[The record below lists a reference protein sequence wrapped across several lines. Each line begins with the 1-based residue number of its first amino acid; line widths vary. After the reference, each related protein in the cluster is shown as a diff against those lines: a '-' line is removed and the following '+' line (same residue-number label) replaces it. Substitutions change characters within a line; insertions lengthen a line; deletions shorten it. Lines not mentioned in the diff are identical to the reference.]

1 MNEDVTRIEDGN
13 IAVSEELKELGNFTM
28 MPNSILSNPDLSSH
42 EVRLWGLLYS
52 YFYGDNKI
60 YPGMAR
66 LAKEM
71 NCSDDTV
78 LRARKKLEANGL
90 LSVIRRGHKKTN
102 TYTLHL
108 PKKTAPNSDSAP
120 VRCVHAAPVRDKEDR
135 ENNTEKEKKE
145 KMEQKA
151 RKEKP
156 DCGYAAS
163 SPLKTKNSVTETTQ
177 RPQLRNGPSTIPPQN
192 RPCFSHGCITN
203 TDPIRVSIAG
213 RTEHIL
219 KKHAENAD
227 LTVTEKNYPIHEN
240 LDGNTNPIED
250 T

>member
-1 MNEDVTRIEDGN
+1 MNEDATVIEDGN
-13 IAVSEELKELGNFTM
+13 IAVSEELKEFGNFTM
-28 MPNSILSNPDLSSH
+28 MPNSILCNPDLSSH

-78 LRARKKLEANGL
+78 LRARKKLEAKGL
-90 LSVIRRGHKKTN
+90 LSVVRHGYKKTN
-102 TYTLHL
+102 TYTIHL
-108 PKKTAPNSDSAP
+108 PKKTETNSDTAS
-120 VRCVHAAPVRDKEDR
+120 VRCVHAAPVRDKENK

-145 KMEQKA
+145 KMEQKE

-163 SPLKTKNSVTETTQ
+163 SLLKTKDSVT
-177 RPQLRNGPSTIPPQN
+177 I
-192 RPCFSHGCITN
+192 
-203 TDPIRVSIAG
+203 
-213 RTEHIL
+213 
-219 KKHAENAD
+219 
-227 LTVTEKNYPIHEN
+227 TEKKQDTTKYALRKYLEKGAWPIMSCQTRKDRACGDNYGDAECPFCDYVFKSEGEIFEIGERCRKCN
-240 LDGNTNPIED
+240 AIVTSAD